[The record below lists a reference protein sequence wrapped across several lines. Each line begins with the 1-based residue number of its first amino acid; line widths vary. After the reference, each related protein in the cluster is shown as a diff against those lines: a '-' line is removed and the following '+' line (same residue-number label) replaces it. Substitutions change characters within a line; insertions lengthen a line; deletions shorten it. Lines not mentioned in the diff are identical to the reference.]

1 MYLLIIDVNSK
12 MIVTAR
18 GVVSESKMLSLPKKR
33 SKIVNKYAD
42 KISYIT
48 NADDVIKIIYNFT
61 EVTLSAKIVIKSTR
75 LIVKKYIVVNWKL

>member
-12 MIVTAR
+12 MIVKAI

-33 SKIVNKYAD
+33 SKSANKYGY
-42 KISYIT
+42 KMPYIT

-61 EVTLSAKIVIKSTR
+61 EVTLPVEIVIKSTK
-75 LIVKKYIVVNWKL
+75 LIVKKYILVN